1 MSAAAPL
8 QTQAAKPRLQ
18 GNSTQSS
25 STRAGLLLQRKCACG
40 SPTAS
45 LTGECAQCKTKNFLQ
60 AKLTIGAS
68 NDPLEKEA
76 DRVADQVLAA
86 PAHSA
91 VSGARPRI
99 ERIQRH
105 TGQATEGKDT
115 APPSVDSVLAS
126 PGSPLG
132 PALRQDMEQGFGH
145 DFSRVRVHSDAAAGQ
160 SAREVNAHAYTVG
173 HNVVFGAGR
182 YEPGTHEGRRLI
194 AHELT
199 HVVQQSDAAALGGAG
214 RHAAKADRAGISG
227 MQAAPKVLLR
237 QPAPPDAKG
246 GAQKAAVPA
255 TAPAVLF
262 PTCQATAVTD
272 WIRDPQDPKTELFGL
287 TQLSTGGTKPELR
300 VGPASSGKG
309 FVVLP
314 TGTSLAKPITLQ
326 YLQPGRYPEHAI
338 RLRLQEGGPPGG
350 YLRLWEITADGS
362 EAIKAGE
369 QEHCDDF
376 RLAYYLSFYRYAEL
390 VNEVAAQGTVFPTE
404 AAAKVA
410 LKGKVFIE
418 AAQLPDYFKC
428 LADKM
433 RDRRDKAGWHTPR
446 KSDPALGYDSKLRD
460 DVAVRTLSARSL
472 PDVGKHPPG
481 ELLFQHAAPA
491 CLSHTT
497 LPTVTP

>member
-1 MSAAAPL
+1 MSNVAPL
-8 QTQAAKPRLQ
+8 RTLAVKGKPLN
-18 GNSTQSS
+18 NSVH
-25 STRAGLLLQRKCACG
+25 AGLLLQRKSAVG
-40 SPTAS
+40 SPSTS
-45 LTGECAQCKTKNFLQ
+45 LIDERAECKSGKRLQ
-60 AKLTIGAS
+60 TKLTIGAS
-68 NDPLEKEA
+68 NDPLEQEA

-91 VSGARPRI
+91 ISGATPH
-99 ERIQRH
+99 IQRFA
-105 TGQATEGKDT
+105 GQASRQADMV
-115 APPSVDSVLAS
+115 PDSVDSVLAS
-126 PGSPLG
+126 SGKPLE
-132 PALRQDMEQGFGH
+132 PTLQKDMEQRFGH
-145 DFSRVRVHSDAAAGQ
+145 DFSRVRVHSGREAAQ
-160 SAREVNAHAYTVG
+160 SAQDVNAHAYTVG
-173 HNVVFGAGR
+173 HNVVFNSGR
-182 YEPGTHEGRRLI
+182 FAPETREGRHLI

-199 HVVQQSDAAALGGAG
+199 HVVQQSGTAAPGGAN
-214 RHAAKADRAGISG
+214 RTAVKADRAGISAT
-227 MQAAPKVLLR
+227 QPAPKVLLR
-237 QPAPPDAKG
+237 QPAPRGAKG
-246 GAQKAAVPA
+246 DAPKATVPA
-255 TAPAVLF
+255 AAPAMLF
-262 PTCQATAVTD
+262 PTFQATAAAD
-272 WIRDPQDPKTELFGL
+272 WIRDPQDTKTELFGL
-287 TQLSTGGTKPELR
+287 TQLSTSGTRPELR

-338 RLRLQEGGPPGG
+338 RLRLQEGGLPGG

-390 VNEVAAQGTVFPTE
+390 VNEVAVQGTVFPTE
-404 AAAKVA
+404 AAAKAA

-418 AAQLPDYFKC
+418 ATHLPDYFKC
-428 LADKM
+428 LADEM

-472 PDVGKHPPG
+472 PDVGKHSSG

-491 CLSHTT
+491 CLRHTT